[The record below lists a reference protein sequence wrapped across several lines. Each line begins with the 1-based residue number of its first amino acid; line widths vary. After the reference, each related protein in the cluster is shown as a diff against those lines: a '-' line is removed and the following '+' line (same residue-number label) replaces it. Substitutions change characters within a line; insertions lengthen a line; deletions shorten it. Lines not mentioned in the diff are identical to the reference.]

1 VLLTALPRRSS
12 RWLAGLLT
20 GAIAA
25 LVAAPAFGASAAY
38 ITVASTTS
46 TQNSGLFRHLLPK
59 FTKENGIEVRVVAVG
74 TGAAIRIARGGDA
87 DVLLVHHASSEKRFV
102 AEGFGVE
109 RHPVMFNDF
118 IIVGPRD
125 DPARIVGG
133 RDAVKALTAIARTR
147 AAFVSRADKSGTHK
161 REIELWLAGGLD
173 PRSASGTWYRETGSG
188 MGATL
193 NIAAGMGAHALTD
206 KGTWLSFKNKRG
218 LAVLVQGDQ
227 NLRNEYGVV
236 LVSQQRHPHVKA
248 REGQIFIDWLLS
260 PKGRA
265 AINGFTINGERL
277 FTAID

>member
-1 VLLTALPRRSS
+1 MLKAPPRPSRRWFACLLTA
-12 RWLAGLLT
+12 
-20 GAIAA
+20 AIAT
-25 LVAAPAFGASAAY
+25 LVSAPAFCASPAY

-46 TQNSGLFRHLLPK
+46 TQNSGLFRHILPK
-59 FTKENGIEVRVVAVG
+59 FTKESGIEVRVVAVG

-102 AEGFGVE
+102 AEGFGVK
-109 RHPVMFNDF
+109 RHAVMFNDF

-125 DPARIVGG
+125 DPARIAGG
-133 RDAVKALTAIARTR
+133 RDAVQALTVIAGTNT
-147 AAFVSRADKSGTHK
+147 AFVSRGDESGTHK
-161 REIELWLAGGLD
+161 REMELWSAGDLD
-173 PRSASGTWYRETGSG
+173 PRAASGTWYRETGSG

-193 NIAAGMGAHALTD
+193 NIAAGMGAHALAD
-206 KGTWLSFKNKRG
+206 RGSWLSFKNKRD
-218 LAVLVQGDQ
+218 LAILVQGDQ

-265 AINGFTINGERL
+265 AIDGFTINGERL